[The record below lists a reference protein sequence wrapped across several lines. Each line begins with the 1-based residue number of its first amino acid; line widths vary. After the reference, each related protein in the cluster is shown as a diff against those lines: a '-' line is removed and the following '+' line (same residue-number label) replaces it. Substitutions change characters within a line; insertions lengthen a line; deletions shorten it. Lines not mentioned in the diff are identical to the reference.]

1 MTQTITRLNPP
12 SLPNAGN
19 AGYSQIS
26 ITEPGRLAF
35 ISGQV
40 ASHADGT
47 PTPPTLLEQTE
58 VVVGN
63 LDAALAAIGATPDDI
78 ALLKIYVVDM
88 TPERMEGSMPLL
100 MAFLDGAQPS
110 LTGIGVSALAGP
122 DLQLEIE
129 MVVRLPT

>member
-1 MTQTITRLNPP
+1 MTQTITRMNPP

-26 ITEPGRLAF
+26 ITEPGPLAF
-35 ISGQV
+35 VSGQV
-40 ASHADGT
+40 AWQANGE
-47 PTPPTLLEQTE
+47 PMPPTLLAKTE

-63 LDAALAAIGATPDDI
+63 LKAALAAVDATPHDI
-78 ALLKIYVVDM
+78 VLLKIYVVDM

-110 LTGIGVSALAGP
+110 LPGIGVSALAGP

-129 MVVRLPT
+129 MVVRLPS